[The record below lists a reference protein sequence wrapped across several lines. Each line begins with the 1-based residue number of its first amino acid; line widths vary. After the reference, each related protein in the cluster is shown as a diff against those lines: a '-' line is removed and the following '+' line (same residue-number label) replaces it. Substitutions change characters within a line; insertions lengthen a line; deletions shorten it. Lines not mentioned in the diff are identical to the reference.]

1 MGGVHASWSHQ
12 TLGPEKGLLAPKI
25 HTLRSFGSIGF
36 LPLGNFPPTL
46 CNPMGLYFPWN
57 SPCQSTGVGSHFLLQ
72 GIFPTLG
79 TNPGLPHCR
88 KILYQLSL
96 RTLTLLEKQ
105 IIQTIQQYAD
115 YIWRHTTFQWH
126 SYGWGMKALHIEAS
140 SVLFNSVTHT
150 YPTLCNPMDCSTPGL
165 PIQHHLPELTQTHVH

>member
-1 MGGVHASWSHQ
+1 MKVSQ
-12 TLGPEKGLLAPKI
+12 LC
-25 HTLRSFGSIGF
+25 
-36 LPLGNFPPTL
+36 PTL

>member
-1 MGGVHASWSHQ
+1 MNNSCSIQTSYPLQRKKGGGGR
-12 TLGPEKGLLAPKI
+12 TLEVKVAQLC
-25 HTLRSFGSIGF
+25 
-36 LPLGNFPPTL
+36 PTL
-46 CNPMGLYFPWN
+46 CNPMELYIPWN
-57 SPCQSTGVGSHFLLQ
+57 SPFYSTGVGSHFLLQ

-79 TNPGLPHCR
+79 TNPGLLHCR

-140 SVLFNSVTHT
+140 SVPFNSVTHT
-150 YPTLCNPMDCSTPGL
+150 YLLFATPWTAIRQASL
-165 PIQHHLPELTQTHVH
+165 SNTIYWS